1 MMTAQGLLFLSHTK
15 PLVTKASDGMFAL
28 TLLAFDRL
36 GTHAVEPWRVTWSG
50 CKAERFWLIFK
61 DQLKP
66 GQPLTVRCEKLRNFT
81 NGDRRGGGPEFVVQ
95 ATSIELAPAP
105 CKRGESAITAP
116 AVTSY

>member
-15 PLVTKASDGMFAL
+15 PLVTKASDGTFAL

-36 GTHAVEPWRVTWSG
+36 GTHAVEPWRVTWAG
-50 CKAERFWLIFK
+50 VKAERFWQIFK
-61 DQLKP
+61 EQLKP
-66 GQPLTVRCEKLRNFT
+66 GQPLTVRCERLRNFT

-105 CKRGESAITAP
+105 CKRGETAP
-116 AVTSY
+116 AVAVTSY

>member
-1 MMTAQGLLFLSHTK
+1 MMTAQGLLFLSRTK

-66 GQPLTVRCEKLRNFT
+66 GQPLTVRCERLRNFT

>member
-15 PLVTKASDGMFAL
+15 PLVTKASDGTFAL

-61 DQLKP
+61 DQIKP

-81 NGDRRGGGPEFVVQ
+81 NGDRRGGPEFVVQ

-105 CKRGESAITAP
+105 CKRGETAP
-116 AVTSY
+116 AVAEPVSY

>member
-1 MMTAQGLLFLSHTK
+1 MMTAQGMLFLSHTK
-15 PLVTKASDGMFAL
+15 PLVTKASDGTFAL
-28 TLLAFDRL
+28 TLLAFDRV
-36 GTHAVEPWRVTWSG
+36 GPHQVEPWRITWSG

-61 DQLKP
+61 DQLKA

-81 NGDRRGGGPEFVVQ
+81 NGQRSGGPEFVVQ

-116 AVTSY
+116 AVTAY